1 MMRATAESSAAPAVL
16 VVDDEPAIRTT
27 LRLILELEG
36 YTVSLAGD
44 GAQALA
50 QMETALPRL
59 VLLDVQM
66 PGIDGWQ
73 TLPRLRALAP
83 MVPVV
88 IFSGAPHLYEEAEAH
103 HADGVL
109 PKPFDVDGV
118 LDTVARFIPNPAP

>member
-1 MMRATAESSAAPAVL
+1 MTVTTESPSAPSVL

-36 YTVSLAGD
+36 YTVRLASD

-50 QMETALPRL
+50 QMTLAAPRV

-66 PGIDGWQ
+66 PGLDGWQ
-73 TLPRLRALAP
+73 TLPRLKARAP
-83 MVPVV
+83 TVPVIMV
-88 IFSGAPHLYEEAEAH
+88 SGVPHLREAAAAH
-103 HADGVL
+103 HADGAL

-118 LDTVARFIPNPAP
+118 LDAVAHFIPNPAP